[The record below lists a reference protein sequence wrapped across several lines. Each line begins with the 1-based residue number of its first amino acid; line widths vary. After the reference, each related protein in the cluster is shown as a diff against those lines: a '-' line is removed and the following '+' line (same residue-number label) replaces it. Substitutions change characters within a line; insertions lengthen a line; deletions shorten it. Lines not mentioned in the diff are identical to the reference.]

1 MVLGILGPAVELSQ
15 VWKASNDEFNKPDIM
30 YEPFREKTT
39 MQNLCYEIVE
49 DLVPIAY
56 ELKILF
62 FYSTLYF
69 LSTNVFS
76 HLNCAAGL
84 QFQL

>member
-49 DLVPIAY
+49 DLIPIAY

-62 FYSTLYF
+62 FLFNT
-69 LSTNVFS
+69 VFS
-76 HLNCAAGL
+76 KH
-84 QFQL
+84 

>member
-30 YEPFREKTT
+30 YEPFSEKTT

-49 DLVPIAY
+49 DLIPIAY

-62 FYSTLYF
+62 FLFNT
-69 LSTNVFS
+69 VFS
-76 HLNCAAGL
+76 KH
-84 QFQL
+84 

>member
-49 DLVPIAY
+49 DLIPITY
-56 ELKILF
+56 DLKKTFFLF
-62 FYSTLYF
+62 NT
-69 LSTNVFS
+69 VFS
-76 HLNCAAGL
+76 KH
-84 QFQL
+84 